1 MDVLKRYSYV
11 LVLLAC
17 LFASL
22 SAGIIPAIIPAAVPT
37 ANKTGTGSRFATA
50 TAAGVSGNCAQWS
63 AGGDVGDAG
72 APCGAGGGG
81 ITQLTGD
88 VTAGP
93 GSGSQPATVARI
105 NGVALGSTTAT
116 SGNLLIGSGTQ
127 WITRAITGDFSITSL
142 GVATVTAI
150 NGGTVPVS
158 AKILG
163 SNGSSQ
169 PIAAALTS
177 AHLYV
182 GNGSNLPADVAASG
196 DVSLTNTGAFTVTQ
210 INGGPFPTSAKIVGS
225 NGSNQPIAAALTSAH
240 LYVGNISNVPV
251 DVAVSGDVSLT
262 NAGAF
267 TVTAINGV
275 ALGSTTATAN
285 NVLVANGSQWATSGT
300 AGFWFTGNLGGSTV
314 ASATTDFI
322 FPGFLQSGPNA
333 GETARQLPAIAGG
346 TLTGFFVKCSSGSQG
361 AVSATYTLRKNVGN
375 TAINCTMSS
384 GQSSCSSASTDTV
397 SAQDLLS
404 IQVAQGSGNA
414 TCPIGAYGFRVVP

>member
-63 AGGDVGDAG
+63 AAGDVGDSG
-72 APCGAGGGG
+72 SPCGSGGSG

-93 GSGSQPATVARI
+93 GSGSQAATVARI

-116 SGNLLIGSGTQ
+116 AGNLLIGSGTQ

-150 NGGTVPVS
+150 NGGAYPTS
-158 AKILG
+158 AKLVG
-163 SNGSSQ
+163 TNGSAQ

-182 GNGSNLPADVAASG
+182 GNGSNLPADVAA
-196 DVSLTNTGAFTVTQ
+196 
-210 INGGPFPTSAKIVGS
+210 
-225 NGSNQPIAAALTSAH
+225 
-240 LYVGNISNVPV
+240 
-251 DVAVSGDVSLT
+251 SGDVSLT

-300 AGFWFTGNLGGSTV
+300 AGFWFVGNLGGSTV

-333 GETARQLPAIAGG
+333 AETARQFPAIAGG
-346 TLTGFFVKCSSGSQG
+346 TLEGFFVKCSSGSQG